1 MVSTRKVPFMEMVM
15 PKLPQLLTTA
25 LGFIFFVMI
34 LGKFAWGPILNVLD
48 ERRSKVEADYAAAEK
63 NLAESERLKGEF
75 ESKLADIKAIEREK
89 VQEAVKRG
97 EGMADNIVAKAR
109 TSADETRLKAAQDVE
124 LESQKAQIKLRDSV
138 VAMAIGAA
146 EKVVSERLDD
156 DLHRKLIS
164 DYIENLRPDGG
175 PTNA

>member
-1 MVSTRKVPFMEMVM
+1 MEMVM

-34 LGKFAWGPILNVLD
+34 LGKYAWGPILNVLD
-48 ERRSKVEADYAAAEK
+48 ERRDKVEADYAAAEK
-63 NLAESERLKGEF
+63 NLAEAEQLKGDF
-75 ESKLADIKAIEREK
+75 ESKLNDIKVIEREK

-97 EGMADNIVAKAR
+97 EGLADGIVAKAR
-109 TSADETRLKAAQDVE
+109 TQADDTRHKAEQDIDLETH
-124 LESQKAQIKLRDSV
+124 KAQIELRDSV

-146 EKVVSERLDD
+146 EKVIGERLDD

-164 DYIENLRPDGG
+164 DYIDSLNPDGG
-175 PTNA
+175 ATNA